1 MRVTRLLV
9 ISAVFI
15 FSLAACSGGSSNA
28 TAPLSTPEIQ
38 QAVKSGKKSV
48 IFFINPSGY
57 PCRIQDEILQ
67 KLHSDRKGGFNLVP
81 VVTMNYDHQKAFY
94 DYGIRSLPAI
104 VLLDSKG
111 GIAKHFPPGIQPYDI
126 IAQELDS
133 TN

>member
-1 MRVTRLLV
+1 MRITRLLM
-9 ISAVFI
+9 ITAAII
-15 FSLAACSGGSSNA
+15 FSLAACSGSTNTA
-28 TAPLSTPEIQ
+28 TAPLSTTEIQ
-38 QAVKSGKKSV
+38 QAVKSGKKTV

-67 KLHSDRKGGFNLVP
+67 KLHTDKKEIFNIVP
-81 VVTMNYDHQKAFY
+81 VVTMNHDHQKAFY
-94 DYGIRSLPAI
+94 DYGIRSIPAI